1 MALDPLLHYQGDNS
15 NIQLIG
21 SLQIT
26 NISEL
31 KVSGFVIEALL

>member
-1 MALDPLLHYQGDNS
+1 MALDPLLRYLEEDC

>member
-1 MALDPLLHYQGDNS
+1 MALDPLLHYLGEGC

>member
-1 MALDPLLHYQGDNS
+1 MVLDPRLRCLGEAC

-21 SLQIT
+21 SVQIT